1 MMAGPPKRLDPP
13 GPEEPDG
20 DSGLMIEIYTDGASS
35 GNPGPGRWGALLHMS
50 QVEKRD
56 GVRNRSRR
64 AAELPPPLSR

>member
-1 MMAGPPKRLDPP
+1 MVAGPSKRLDPKAGTP
-13 GPEEPDG
+13 MEKGG
-20 DSGLMIEIYTDGASS
+20 RMIEIYTDGACS